1 MTDGP
6 SAILTY
12 HSLDET
18 GSVISTP
25 PAVFRRQM
33 EFLAGSGIPVVP
45 LDQVSERPGGVAI
58 TFDDGFSNLLDHA
71 LPVLERFGLP
81 ATVFVVSGYC
91 GGRNNWPTQ
100 PTGAVPDL
108 PLMSWDQLRHLPPAI
123 SPGAHTRT
131 HPHLSRLPAEECER
145 ELLDCRA
152 EMEQR
157 LGRPVKC
164 LAYPYGSSTPP
175 VRSLAKRHFDVAV
188 GTYLGFLPA
197 APDRLDLPRIDTYYL
212 RGRFPLDR
220 LFTTPGA
227 WYIRLRAWMR
237 EIRRQSL

>member
-25 PAVFRRQM
+25 PELFRRQM

-45 LDQVSERPGGVAI
+45 LDQVAERPGSVAI
-58 TFDDGFSNLLDHA
+58 TFDDGFCNLLDHA
-71 LPVLERFGLP
+71 LPVLERLGLP

-91 GGRNNWPTQ
+91 GCRNNWPSQ
-100 PTGAVPDL
+100 PPGAVPDL
-108 PLMSWDQLRHLPPAI
+108 PLMSWDQLRQLPPVI

-131 HPHLSRLPAEECER
+131 HPHLDRLPAAECER
-145 ELLDCRA
+145 ELLDCRT

-175 VRSLAKRHFDVAV
+175 VRSQAKRHFDLAV
-188 GTYLGFLPA
+188 GTYLSFLSA
-197 APDRLDLPRIDTYYL
+197 APDRLNLPRIDTYYL
-212 RGRFPLDR
+212 RGRFPIDR

-227 WYIRLRAWMR
+227 WYIRLRARLR
-237 EIRRQSL
+237 EARRPR